1 MQSRPT
7 EFKLIPYKCF
17 YMYESVPRSCF
28 NPENYD
34 QATLEALIGRK
45 KTGMYWCNHDGL
57 STISELVENN
67 HTIFLG
73 PQGSVSDPNRV
84 CIWEVIVPI
93 EVFKQNPSYS
103 SLLEDSYSKK
113 EVQIV
118 ANIMKI
124 NNFENT
130 SKLYIA
136 SLMTDEE
143 AILNPKFWG
152 ADLERKR
159 ERAFLAG
166 KVLGEIDAKKP
177 QLEEES
183 KSQPNSVYAF
193 SKSNLCDLS
202 LFRLVFSFLHTRQPI
217 IERKK
222 IVDNSASTPA
232 QNRPGGK

>member
-17 YMYESVPRSCF
+17 YMFESVPGSCF

-34 QATLEALIGRK
+34 QATLEAFIGRK
-45 KTGMYWCNHDGL
+45 KTRMYYCDHDGL
-57 STISELVENN
+57 STISELVKKNES
-67 HTIFLG
+67 IFLSG
-73 PQGSVSDPNRV
+73 RSSISDPDVV

-93 EVFKQNPSYS
+93 EVLNQNPSYS

-113 EVQIV
+113 KVQIV

-130 SKLYIA
+130 SKLYIEP
-136 SLMTDEE
+136 LMTDEE

-152 ADLERKR
+152 VDLERKR
-159 ERAFLAG
+159 ERAFFAG

-183 KSQPNSVYAF
+183 KSQPNSVYTF
-193 SKSNLCDLS
+193 SKNKLCDLN
-202 LFRLVFSFLHTRQPI
+202 LFSLVFSFLHTRQPI